1 MGVRRVS
8 AFARAAAFQADR
20 AEVSPAQ
27 LRAAAEVLAAIAG
40 VDLGP
45 LERAATAD
53 PDGNPI
59 LAMTD
64 TQQEAWAT
72 YLYALET
79 RDRAAGW
86 ADTLM
91 QASLRR

>member
-1 MGVRRVS
+1 MC
-8 AFARAAAFQADR
+8 
-20 AEVSPAQ
+20 PAQ
-27 LRAAAEVLAAIAG
+27 LRAASEVLDAIAR

-53 PDGNPI
+53 PNGNPV

-64 TQQEAWAT
+64 IQQEAWAT
-72 YLYALET
+72 YLYAMET
-79 RDRAAGW
+79 RDRAAAW
-86 ADTLM
+86 AETLM